1 VAVQQAQLAA
11 DDLFRDYDT
20 SSFFDEMFAAPG
32 QARPHYAKTFQ
43 ELAGMAPAQFQE
55 LRQLADS
62 SFLLQGITFTV
73 YSDGRGTERLFP
85 FDLAPHILPHSE
97 MGPDRARPGAT
108 RARAES
114 VSAGCVRPAAHP
126 ERPHRAAVAGLFLPP
141 FLPPDDRRGSA
152 AGIYTHVA
160 GIDLVRDSRTGHY
173 LVLEDNVRTP
183 SGISYVL
190 ENGQVMTRTLPVDV
204 RVRPA
209 LDAEGR
215 EQLRET
221 AAGPAQLPPADEPP
235 QQQQQ

>member
-1 VAVQQAQLAA
+1 VYGPQRILKDRIVPRSL
-11 DDLFRDYDT
+11 
-20 SSFFDEMFAAPG
+20 
-32 QARPHYAKTFQ
+32 
-43 ELAGMAPAQFQE
+43 
-55 LRQLADS
+55 
-62 SFLLQGITFTV
+62 V
-73 YSDGRGTERLFP
+73 YSCRHFCRQMIGVEVPR
-85 FDLAPHILPHSE
+85 
-97 MGPDRARPGAT
+97 
-108 RARAES
+108 
-114 VSAGCVRPAAHP
+114 
-126 ERPHRAAVAGLFLPP
+126 
-141 FLPPDDRRGSA
+141 
-152 AGIYTHVA
+152 GIYTHVA

-190 ENGQVMTRTLPVDV
+190 KNGQVMTRTLPVDV